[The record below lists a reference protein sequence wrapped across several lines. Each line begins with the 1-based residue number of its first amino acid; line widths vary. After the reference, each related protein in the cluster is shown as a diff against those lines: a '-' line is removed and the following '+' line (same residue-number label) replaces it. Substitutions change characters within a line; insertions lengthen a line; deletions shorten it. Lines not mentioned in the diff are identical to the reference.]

1 MSTTNQHVVVK
12 RRVSPIDYQ
21 GASRIMNL
29 LDAALRL
36 EDIVDQHG
44 RSVHPEADH
53 FLRDH
58 NEAKRILIKAAKDD
72 IDLRT
77 WIRNKEARQLLFRKG
92 RFQEI

>member
-1 MSTTNQHVVVK
+1 MCFSEHAPRDPSRVLE
-12 RRVSPIDYQ
+12 RRHALADIV
-21 GASRIMNL
+21 ASGTGVTADRP
-29 LDAALRL
+29 R
-36 EDIVDQHG
+36 VDQHG
-44 RSVHPEADH
+44 RFVHPEADH

>member
-1 MSTTNQHVVVK
+1 MSDQ
-12 RRVSPIDYQ
+12 IDYQ
-21 GASRIMNL
+21 GASRVMNL

-53 FLRDH
+53 FLRNH
-58 NEAKRILIKAAKDD
+58 NEAKRILIKAAKED